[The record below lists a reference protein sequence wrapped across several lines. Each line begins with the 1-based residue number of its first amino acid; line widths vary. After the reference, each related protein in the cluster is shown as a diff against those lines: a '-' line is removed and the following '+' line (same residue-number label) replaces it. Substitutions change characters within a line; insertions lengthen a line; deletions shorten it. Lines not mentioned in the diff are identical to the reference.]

1 MVFANTLSNELPVF
15 FLAKYYSTEILGYYM
30 LANRLLIIPMT
41 LIGTA
46 INKVYFQKASETFN
60 RNKTKVLPLYIKTTK
75 RLIVLGLLPF
85 IGIIVLS
92 PAIIEII
99 FGKEWADAGLI
110 MQIMAIGIFFKFT
123 TSPIGTTFTVI
134 NKQEI
139 AFYLTLFSLFLRFGV
154 MLYFHESLTSLLWAI
169 TLSTTIYYVIYHF
182 FIYRLLSKISMDNT

>member
-1 MVFANTLSNELPVF
+1 
-15 FLAKYYSTEILGYYM
+15 M

-46 INKVYFQKASETFN
+46 INKVYFQKATETFN

-110 MQIMAIGIFFKFT
+110 MQIMAINQK
-123 TSPIGTTFTVI
+123 
-134 NKQEI
+134 N
-139 AFYLTLFSLFLRFGV
+139 
-154 MLYFHESLTSLLWAI
+154 W
-169 TLSTTIYYVIYHF
+169 
-182 FIYRLLSKISMDNT
+182 